1 MPSAFRLQL
10 HLAAV
15 NVHVNTCVKIVEGIK
30 ADFSQIGSN
39 WFSMEK
45 RAFDKLGSIQ
55 SRGTKHGIIHI
66 F

>member
-10 HLAAV
+10 YLAAV

-45 RAFDKLGSIQ
+45 GHLIN
-55 SRGTKHGIIHI
+55 
-66 F
+66 